1 MNRVVITGLGV
12 ISCLGNDSKEVLS
25 SLKASKSGLS
35 INQDYVD
42 NGMRCH
48 VSGQVNPDLTTI
60 DRKMLRFMS
69 ETSAY
74 AFLSTKEAIADSGL
88 SEEQISSND
97 VGVIVGSGTGSSREL
112 KNVVDTAREKGI
124 KRVGPY
130 AVTRTMGNTTSA
142 AISTFFQTKGVSF
155 SIASACSTS
164 LHCISYGYDLIKSGR
179 QNIVIAGGSEDDH
192 WTGAMMFDAM
202 GALSTKNNEFPTE
215 SSKPYDLN
223 RDGFIPSGGGGIVIL
238 EEYESAKKRG
248 AHIAED
254 TKVINANRIDNY
266 WEITLNNNEKI
277 KSKILNNAAGP
288 WINETVNNV
297 LKINAKK
304 SIRLVRGSHIITKK
318 LYEQEVAFTL
328 QNDDNRIVFVIPYKD
343 EYSLIGTTEVDV
355 NTPDN
360 PSISDEEKIYLIDSN
375 QYIESSS
382 LDPIHWS
389 KKTHETFGKKVAD
402 LIVNR
407 IKL

>member
-1 MNRVVITGLGV
+1 MNRVVISGLGV
-12 ISCLGNDSKEVLS
+12 ISCLGNNQKEVLS
-25 SLKASKSGLS
+25 SLKEGRSGLS
-35 INQDYVD
+35 TNQDYIN

-74 AFLSTKEAIADSGL
+74 AFLSTKEAIEDSGL
-88 SEEQISSND
+88 SPGQVSSND

-164 LHCISYGYDLIKSGR
+164 LHCISYGFDLIRNGR
-179 QNIVIAGGSEDDH
+179 QKIVIAGGSEDDH

-202 GALSTKNNEFPTE
+202 GALSTKNNDKPKT
-215 SSKPYDLN
+215 SSKPYDKN

-248 AHIAED
+248 AHIYGE
-254 TKVINANRIDNY
+254 VI
-266 WEITLNNNEKI
+266 
-277 KSKILNNAAGP
+277 SCF
-288 WINETVNNV
+288 ET
-297 LKINAKK
+297 
-304 SIRLVRGSHIITKK
+304 SDG
-318 LYEQEVAFTL
+318 
-328 QNDDNRIVFVIPYKD
+328 
-343 EYSLIGTTEVDV
+343 YSLVSPSGEGASRCMQGLDYLNEVEYINTHGTSTPAGDITELNAIREVFK
-355 NTPDN
+355 DN
-360 PSISDEEKIYLIDSN
+360 IPSISSTKSLTGHALGAAGVHEVIYSVLMMENEFLCGSHNIDEIDPAAEKFPILRENVDKRINCFLSN
-375 QYIESSS
+375 S
-382 LDPIHWS
+382 
-389 KKTHETFGKKVAD
+389 FGFGGTNGSIIIRRA
-402 LIVNR
+402 
-407 IKL
+407 

>member
-12 ISCLGNDSKEVLS
+12 ISCLGNDRSEVLS
-25 SLKASKSGLS
+25 SLRASKSGLS

-48 VSGQVNPDLTTI
+48 VSGQVNADLTTI

-74 AFLSTKEAIADSGL
+74 AFLSTKEAIEDSGL
-88 SEEQISSND
+88 SAEQISNND

-124 KRVGPY
+124 KRIGPY

-164 LHCISYGYDLIKSGR
+164 LHCISYGYDLIKNGK
-179 QNIVIAGGSEDDH
+179 QKIVIAGGAEDDH

-202 GALSTKNNEFPTE
+202 GALSTKSNENPTS

-223 RDGFIPSGGGGIVIL
+223 RDGFVPSGGGGIVIL
-238 EEYESAKKRG
+238 EEYESAKK
-248 AHIAED
+248 
-254 TKVINANRIDNY
+254 
-266 WEITLNNNEKI
+266 LF
-277 KSKILNNAAGP
+277 S
-288 WINETVNNV
+288 
-297 LKINAKK
+297 
-304 SIRLVRGSHIITKK
+304 
-318 LYEQEVAFTL
+318 
-328 QNDDNRIVFVIPYKD
+328 
-343 EYSLIGTTEVDV
+343 
-355 NTPDN
+355 
-360 PSISDEEKIYLIDSN
+360 YLIDNFSDPEKLPLSLFWLGEIEFSSSN
-375 QYIESSS
+375 FDQSKIHYIELISSFENHWRVPLAHKKIGDIFFKKGDIKMAKEKGAATQAPPEGAKREFTCET
-382 LDPIHWS
+382 LD
-389 KKTHETFGKKVAD
+389 
-402 LIVNR
+402 
-407 IKL
+407 

>member
-12 ISCLGNDSKEVLS
+12 ISCLGNDRSEVLS
-25 SLKASKSGLS
+25 SLRASKSGLS

-74 AFLSTKEAIADSGL
+74 AFLSTKEAIEDSGL
-88 SEEQISSND
+88 SAEQISNSD

-164 LHCISYGYDLIKSGR
+164 LHCISYGYDLIKNGR
-179 QNIVIAGGSEDDH
+179 QKIVIAGGAEDDH

-202 GALSTKNNEFPTE
+202 GALNTKSNENPT
-215 SSKPYDLN
+215 SSSRPYDLN
-223 RDGFIPSGGGGIVIL
+223 RAGFIPSGGSGIVIL

-248 AHIAED
+248 AHIYGEVISCFETSDGHSLVSPSGEGASRCMQGLKHLNEVEYINTHGTGTPAGD
-254 TKVINANRIDNY
+254 ITELNAIKEVFKDNIPPISSTKSLTGHA
-266 WEITLNNNEKI
+266 LG
-277 KSKILNNAAGP
+277 AAGVHEV
-288 WINETVNNV
+288 IYSILMMENEF
-297 LKINAKK
+297 LC
-304 SIRLVRGSHIITKK
+304 GSHNI
-318 LYEQEVAFTL
+318 
-328 QNDDNRIVFVIPYKD
+328 KD
-343 EYSLIGTTEVDV
+343 
-355 NTPDN
+355 
-360 PSISDEEKIYLIDSN
+360 
-375 QYIESSS
+375 
-382 LDPIHWS
+382 LDPAAQNFPILKENIN
-389 KKTHETFGKKVAD
+389 KKIDCFLSNSFGFGGTNGSIIIRRA
-402 LIVNR
+402 
-407 IKL
+407 

>member
-1 MNRVVITGLGV
+1 MNRVVISGLGV
-12 ISCLGNDSKEVLS
+12 ISCLGNNQKEVLS
-25 SLKASKSGLS
+25 SLKAGNSGLS
-35 INQDYVD
+35 TNQDYIN

-48 VSGQVNPDLTTI
+48 ISGQVTPDLTTI

-74 AFLSTKEAIADSGL
+74 AFLSTKEAIEDSGL
-88 SEEQISSND
+88 SPEQVSSND

-164 LHCISYGYDLIKSGR
+164 LHCISYGFDLIRNGR
-179 QNIVIAGGSEDDH
+179 QKIVIAGGSEDDH

-202 GALSTKNNEFPTE
+202 GALSTKNNDKPKT
-215 SSKPYDLN
+215 SSKPYDKN

-248 AHIAED
+248 AHIYGE
-254 TKVINANRIDNY
+254 VISCY
-266 WEITLNNNEKI
+266 
-277 KSKILNNAAGP
+277 
-288 WINETVNNV
+288 ET
-297 LKINAKK
+297 
-304 SIRLVRGSHIITKK
+304 SDG
-318 LYEQEVAFTL
+318 
-328 QNDDNRIVFVIPYKD
+328 
-343 EYSLIGTTEVDV
+343 YSLVSPSGEGASRCMQGLDYLNEVEYINTHGTSTPAGDITELNAIKEVFKDSI
-355 NTPDN
+355 
-360 PSISDEEKIYLIDSN
+360 PSISSTKSLTGHALGAAGVHEVIYSVLMMENEFLCGSHNIDEIDPAAEKFPILRENVDKRINCFLSN
-375 QYIESSS
+375 S
-382 LDPIHWS
+382 
-389 KKTHETFGKKVAD
+389 FGFGGTNGSIIIRRA
-402 LIVNR
+402 
-407 IKL
+407 